1 MEKKTARL
9 IKYILLIFSF
19 TALLV
24 FSILFYTAFLSPH
37 TRPQNQNEYNP
48 SDTCLYHVIITGTYE
63 NQSFLSEVY
72 KGASRLAG
80 AYKTVVDLH
89 VPKSQADTESL
100 QSLLD
105 YCSFLN
111 ADGIIVYLDSSED
124 TPVLLRRS
132 DEPAIPLITTGQF
145 SPNLQQI
152 SYIGT
157 NNWEL
162 GKKLAEE
169 TQYFLPE
176 GGSVFII
183 NQANDINS
191 NTLISGIQSAIGDR
205 QGFSTKVIDSVTP
218 DLSITGENN
227 IFITLTEED
236 TILSAQLLSEQF
248 EADSYKMI
256 GIGGNEVCQLY
267 LQKGWIEELVSL
279 DPEKIGETAIREL
292 FEYRSKGYANSY
304 VTTNVKTIRAQ
315 DLQTASNSEAAR

>member
-1 MEKKTARL
+1 MEKKTARQL
-9 IKYILLIFSF
+9 KYVLLIVSF

-24 FSILFYTAFLSPH
+24 FSIVFFAAFLSPH

-48 SDTCLYHVIITGTYE
+48 SDNCLYHVIITGTYE

-72 KGASRLAG
+72 KGASKLAG

-111 ADGIIVYLDSSED
+111 ADGIIFYLDSSDE
-124 TPVLLRRS
+124 TPVLLRRQ
-132 DEPAIPLITTGQF
+132 DAPAIPIITTGQF

-162 GKKLAEE
+162 GKKIADE
-169 TQYFLPE
+169 TSYFLPV
-176 GGSVFII
+176 GGNVYII
-183 NQANDINS
+183 SESNDINS
-191 NTLISGIQSAIGDR
+191 NTLISSIQSALGDN
-205 QGFSTKVIDSVTP
+205 QTITTKVIEKVTP
-218 DLSITGENN
+218 DLTIEGRDN
-227 IFITLTEED
+227 IFISLTEDD
-236 TILSAQLLSEQF
+236 TITSAQLLTEMF
-248 EADSYKMI
+248 DSIRYKLI

-267 LQKGWIEELVSL
+267 LQKGWIGELVSL
-279 DPEKIGETAIREL
+279 DPEKIGEAAIREL

-304 VTTNVKTIRAQ
+304 VTADVKTIRSE
-315 DLQTASNSEAAR
+315 DLR

>member
-1 MEKKTARL
+1 MEKKTARQL
-9 IKYILLIFSF
+9 KYVLLIVSF

-24 FSILFYTAFLSPH
+24 FSIVFFAAFLSPH

-48 SDTCLYHVIITGTYE
+48 SDNCLYHVIITGTYE

-72 KGASRLAG
+72 KGASKLAG

-111 ADGIIVYLDSSED
+111 ADGIIFYLDSSD
-124 TPVLLRRS
+124 APPVLLRRQ
-132 DEPAIPLITTGQF
+132 DAPAIPIITTGQF

-162 GKKLAEE
+162 GKKIADE
-169 TQYFLPE
+169 TSYFLPV
-176 GGSVFII
+176 GGNVYII
-183 NQANDINS
+183 SESNDINS
-191 NTLISGIQSAIGDR
+191 NALISSIQSALGDN
-205 QGFSTKVIDSVTP
+205 QTITTKVIDKVTP
-218 DLSITGENN
+218 DLTIEGRDN
-227 IFITLTEED
+227 IFISLTEDD
-236 TILSAQLLSEQF
+236 TITSAQLLTEMF
-248 EADSYKMI
+248 DSIRYKLI

-267 LQKGWIEELVSL
+267 LQKGWIGELVSL

-304 VTTNVKTIRAQ
+304 VTADVKTIRSE
-315 DLQTASNSEAAR
+315 DLR

>member
-1 MEKKTARL
+1 MEKKTARQL
-9 IKYILLIFSF
+9 KYVLLIVSF

-24 FSILFYTAFLSPH
+24 FSIVFFAAFLSPH

-63 NQSFLSEVY
+63 NLSFLSEVY
-72 KGASRLAG
+72 KGASKLAS

-89 VPKSQADTESL
+89 VPNSQADTESL

-111 ADGIIVYLDSSED
+111 ADGIIFYLDSSDE
-124 TPVLLRRS
+124 TPVLLRRQ
-132 DEPAIPLITTGQF
+132 DAPAIPIITTGQF

-162 GKKLAEE
+162 GKKIADE
-169 TQYFLPE
+169 TSYFLPV
-176 GGSVFII
+176 GGNVYII
-183 NQANDINS
+183 SESNDINS
-191 NTLISGIQSAIGDR
+191 NTLISSIQSALGDN
-205 QGFSTKVIDSVTP
+205 QTITTSVIDKVSP
-218 DLSITGENN
+218 DLTIEGKDN
-227 IFITLTEED
+227 IFISLTEDD
-236 TILSAQLLSEQF
+236 TILSAQLLSEMF
-248 EADSYKMI
+248 DSFRYKLI

-267 LQKGWIEELVSL
+267 LQKGWIGELVSL
-279 DPEKIGETAIREL
+279 DPEKIGENAIREL

-304 VTTNVKTIRAQ
+304 VTADVKTIRSE
-315 DLQTASNSEAAR
+315 DLR